1 MIRRGDWLTAWK
13 ASDEQL
19 NFILTSLNYS
29 NLYDMSKDQYR
40 PSTMNFWSWLNQET
54 TRASIHVGGLEF
66 SDGLQVYM
74 AMVEDTMRSV
84 KPLLGKFLAN
94 ILINGWSFQ
103 FQWVLEKCR
112 TKFKPLFVFWTVT
125 VAGGTLWLDISS
137 ILSVYFINKTHLA
150 TNYNSCWQ
158 GAFSG
163 KCQTLVL
170 SIRSRNLII
179 RGDTRSLPGP

>member
-1 MIRRGDWLTAWK
+1 MVRRGDWLTAWK

-112 TKFKPLFVFWTVT
+112 TKFKPLFVF
-125 VAGGTLWLDISS
+125 
-137 ILSVYFINKTHLA
+137 
-150 TNYNSCWQ
+150 
-158 GAFSG
+158 
-163 KCQTLVL
+163 
-170 SIRSRNLII
+170 
-179 RGDTRSLPGP
+179 